1 MTMLDRARS
10 ALVLVDFQGK
20 LMPAIA
26 GGRAVLDEAMFL
38 AQIARA
44 LHVPVVGTEQNPHRL
59 GLNDEALRV
68 LCDHTVPKMHFG
80 ACADGLVDRL
90 RSLGRDIAQVVI
102 AGCETHVCLL
112 QTALGLL
119 DAGLQVAV
127 VPGACGS
134 RRRDDH
140 ALALSRLQQ
149 AGAILVNSEMVAFE
163 WLGACTHPQF
173 KHVLEMIKARPVN

>member
-1 MTMLDRARS
+1 MTMLDRARG
-10 ALVLVDFQGK
+10 ALVLVDYQGK

-26 GGRAVLDEAMFL
+26 DGRSALDEAMFL
-38 AQIARA
+38 AHVARA
-44 LHVPVVGTEQNPHRL
+44 LHVPVIGTEQNPRSL
-59 GLNDEALRV
+59 GLNDEALRA
-68 LCDHTVPKMHFG
+68 LCDHTLPKMHFG
-80 ACADGLVDRL
+80 ACADGLVERL
-90 RSLGRDIAQVVI
+90 QSLGRDISQVVI

-112 QTALGLL
+112 QTALGLV

-134 RRRDDH
+134 RRRADH

-149 AGAILVNSEMVAFE
+149 AGATLVNSEMVAFE